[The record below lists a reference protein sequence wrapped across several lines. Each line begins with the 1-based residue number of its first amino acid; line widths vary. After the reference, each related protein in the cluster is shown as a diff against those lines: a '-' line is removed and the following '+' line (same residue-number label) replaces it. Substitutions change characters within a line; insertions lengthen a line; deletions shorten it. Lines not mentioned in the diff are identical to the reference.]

1 MPADVRF
8 SIDLVSP
15 QGQPLE
21 PKEAANA
28 FTSQCGVIVRDKVPI
43 TTRNWNKPGKKKDPA
58 GASFVDDRAKDT
70 MWNSLM
76 THFTLPV
83 LETDELT
90 QQMTRKVKHFALK
103 KMGELFKEW
112 KKRLYHK
119 YVLKKKLL
127 HSLAH

>member
-1 MPADVRF
+1 M
-8 SIDLVSP
+8 IL
-15 QGQPLE
+15 
-21 PKEAANA
+21 
-28 FTSQCGVIVRDKVPI
+28 RDTVPI
-43 TTRNWNKPGKKKDPA
+43 TTRNWNKPGKKRDPA
-58 GASFVDDRAKDT
+58 GASFVDDRARDA

-119 YVLKKKLL
+119 YV
-127 HSLAH
+127 

>member
-15 QGQPLE
+15 QGQLLE

-43 TTRNWNKPGKKKDPA
+43 TMRNWNKPGKKKDPA
-58 GASFVDDRAKDT
+58 GSSFVDDRAKDT

-90 QQMTRKVKHFALK
+90 QQMTRKVK
-103 KMGELFKEW
+103 
-112 KKRLYHK
+112 
-119 YVLKKKLL
+119 
-127 HSLAH
+127 